1 MSRKSL
7 IVGIDY
13 YDSDSV
19 SNLFGCVNDAHKVNS
34 SLARN
39 SDGTVNFS
47 VGLLTAT
54 AQDSMVTK
62 KELKDRV
69 RELFST
75 KEEVSIFYY
84 SGHGYIDDLGGYLVT
99 SDAEKGDEGLSVN
112 ELVAIANKSPAENR
126 IIVLDSCHAGIAGN
140 PKPDDATT
148 NIGVGVTILTASSQ
162 NQYAMEKNGEGVF
175 TSLFVDAL
183 NGSAANLV
191 GDVSP
196 ASIYAHIDQSLG
208 PWVQRPVFK
217 TSITSFVSLKK
228 VQPPI
233 SLENLHKL
241 TGFFAEIGT
250 DFQLDPSFEPTSD
263 TPNEDNCIVFSILQ
277 KMVAVNLVK
286 PVERDH
292 MYFAAM
298 DSKSCKLTV
307 LGEHYWKLVDSE
319 MI

>member
-1 MSRKSL
+1 MSRKAL

-13 YDSDSV
+13 YDSG
-19 SNLFGCVNDAHKVNS
+19 SNLYGCVNDAHRVNS

-47 VGLLTAT
+47 VELLTAT

-62 KELKDRV
+62 KELKDQV

-84 SGHGYIDDLGGYLVT
+84 SGHGFIDDLGGYLVT
-99 SDAEKGDEGLSVN
+99 SDAGEGDDGLSLN
-112 ELVAIANKSPAENR
+112 ELIAIANKSPAENR
-126 IIVLDSCHAGIAGN
+126 IIVLDSCHSGIAGN
-140 PKPDDATT
+140 PKPDDTT
-148 NIGVGVTILTASSQ
+148 TSIGVGVTILTASSQ
-162 NQYAMEKNGEGVF
+162 SQYAMEENDEGVF

-191 GDVSP
+191 GDISP

-241 TGFFAEIGT
+241 TEFFDEIGKE
-250 DFQLDPSFEPTSD
+250 FQLDPSFEPESD
-263 TPNEDNCIVFSILQ
+263 NPNEENCNIFAILQ

-286 PVERDH
+286 PVDRDH